1 MCCTVSLYLY
11 GKTIIPN
18 SQRLIPKPRVCFVSL
33 FSECWNIDDNLVG
46 ELTSPSPQGLLLPW
60 PLYQPL
66 ELVPPALPVVRTL
79 PGASFYTTQLI
90 PIGWTLSLQ
99 VNLDQIGE
107 NLKLYA
113 RDHQQWSP
121 VIIPAS
127 VISASSPILWQSGK
141 NLVKIRTGW
150 VKFYC
155 S

>member
-1 MCCTVSLYLY
+1 MA
-11 GKTIIPN
+11 GARIAGGD
-18 SQRLIPKPRVCFVSL
+18 F
-33 FSECWNIDDNLVG
+33 F
-46 ELTSPSPQGLLLPW
+46 PQLAAEW
-60 PLYQPL
+60 L

-99 VNLDQIGE
+99 VNLDQIGDH
-107 NLKLYA
+107 LKLYA

-127 VISASSPILWQSGK
+127 VISASSPMLWQSGK

-155 S
+155 TIHMYVHLSKSSKSKDRQAFINKSVCYLSRSKFCNVVQICRRHVS